1 MRETGRRG
9 SDCLCQKSA
18 LPLRHKRFD
27 PHFDPHRE
35 TSGRNT
41 WSKAFP
47 TSFFLGQKRPQSL
60 IPQRLEGILSPGKD
74 EAGGSNPPSSSKK
87 SCFLSKTG
95 LFLYFL
101 TNLICGSGWQRRP
114 EDVFH
119 CPPKIVWPTRSYCL
133 IFVSNLASTITQQQK
148 RALFVE
154 AVTLVTWTKQQEENS
169 CIPQNTLSAFS
180 A

>member
-1 MRETGRRG
+1 M
-9 SDCLCQKSA
+9 
-18 LPLRHKRFD
+18 
-27 PHFDPHRE
+27 
-35 TSGRNT
+35 
-41 WSKAFP
+41 
-47 TSFFLGQKRPQSL
+47 PQSL
-60 IPQRLEGILSPGKD
+60 VAQCFANVSFLSTHD
-74 EAGGSNPPSSSKK
+74 KK

-180 A
+180 AWPTFCPPHAGNIPRTCRATRREHCAPPSGSISSFWYLFIVSGSAKYVLICVAAWYLPGQ

>member
-1 MRETGRRG
+1 MERFSPRQKLTHIAA
-9 SDCLCQKSA
+9 DCGA
-18 LPLRHKRFD
+18 
-27 PHFDPHRE
+27 DPHRDPHGE

-41 WSKAFP
+41 WSKEFP
-47 TSFFLGQKRPQSL
+47 ISSFLGQKRPQTL
-60 IPQRLEGILSPGKD
+60 MPQRLEGILSLGKD
-74 EAGGSNPPSSSKK
+74 EVGGSNPPSSSKK
-87 SCFLSKTG
+87 PCFLSKAG

-119 CPPKIVWPTRSYCL
+119 CPPKIVWPTRSCCL

-180 A
+180 T